1 MGLGV
6 LQGVNEDTRE
16 GSAQGLAPVSATGSG
31 GSTTIFLSPFLSLAV
46 VPVGNSPVQFRALFP
61 GSPGWWLPG
70 PAGFKFICSFIRSFI
85 C

>member
-1 MGLGV
+1 MK
-6 LQGVNEDTRE
+6 THTE
-16 GSAQGLAPVSATGSG
+16 GSTQGLPPGSATGSSS
-31 GSTTIFLSPFLSLAV
+31 STTIFLSASLLLAV
-46 VPVGNSPVQFRALFP
+46 VTVGNSPVQFRALFP